1 MSDLV
6 RRIGAVGV
14 AIMLLCALAA
24 CGGIPTSGTVQA
36 GDPFTDEPVGDFV
49 FIPVGP
55 TKDADQQGILDGFI
69 AAFTGPQGDYA
80 TAREFLSTEFKK
92 EWDPRQ
98 SVLIRT
104 GVPTVRT
111 IDATTLEYSFT
122 ATAQLDQFGAYT
134 TGTPAT
140 QALQFQFV
148 QEDGQWRIS
157 QAPPGIVLAE
167 STFLTIFSKH
177 ALYFYDLSL
186 RHLVPDQRW
195 FPGGTTATRV
205 VTALLAGPPEWL
217 RGAVVTQIPDG
228 TQLTPGTTV
237 TIDSTV
243 AQVDLTNDA
252 AAADEHQRQLM
263 QLQLTESLGTVSG
276 IGSVELSVSGTLL
289 TIEPFGSDQPVAQ
302 SPVDQRPLV
311 LADGQFGYY
320 SSGAITP
327 VDDLSEKIVG
337 LSPAAVV
344 LGSRGTAAAVLA
356 ADGVYAV
363 RAGEDAP
370 LRADE
375 RSGLVAPSLDDYGYV
390 WSVPVASP
398 SAFVAFGP
406 DGAAHP
412 VAVTLPP
419 DTRVRSFAVSRDN
432 ARIAILLQTPVG
444 ARLVVAAIARDA
456 GQDYLPTGIGA
467 PVISSLL
474 DDASAVGVTWVDAF
488 SVAVLADTDDVDL
501 VTSFEVGG
509 QRSSLGR
516 AESPAVTSVGG
527 SSKSGLRLLGA
538 DGFLQSPRGSGWQKT
553 GVEVELLAT
562 QR

>member
-1 MSDLV
+1 MPLP
-6 RRIGAVGV
+6 RLTRAVAV
-14 AIMLLCALAA
+14 AAVVLALAA
-24 CGGIPTSGTVQA
+24 CGGIPTSGGVAA
-36 GDPFTDEPVGDFV
+36 GPRFGEEPAVDTIFN
-49 FIPVGP
+49 PLGP
-55 TKDADQQGILDGFI
+55 IEGADQRSILAGFI
-69 AAFTGPQGDYA
+69 AAFTGTQSDYA
-80 TAREFLSTEFKK
+80 KAREFLSQDFKK
-92 EWDPRQ
+92 EWDPRK
-98 SVLIRT
+98 SVLIRS
-104 GVPTVRT
+104 GPPTFT
-111 IDATTLEYSFT
+111 SLDENTMEYAFST
-122 ATAQLDQFGAYT
+122 TAQLDEFGAYSMAAE
-134 TGTPAT
+134 AT
-140 QALQFQFV
+140 QRLTFEFV
-148 QEDGQWRIS
+148 KEDDQWRIS
-157 QAPPGIVLAE
+157 QAPDGIVLPE

-217 RGAVVTQIPDG
+217 QGAVVTQFPDG

-243 AQVDLTNDA
+243 AQVDLTSEA
-252 AAADEHQRQLM
+252 AAADENQRRLM

-370 LRADE
+370 LRVDE

-390 WSVPVASP
+390 WSVPAASP

-516 AESPAVTSVGG
+516 AESPAVTIVGG